1 MALNLASPGIVV
13 REVDLTLGRV
23 DPVSDKVAAI
33 VAPFAQGP
41 VEVPTLIQNEVRF
54 ACEFWQII

>member
-33 VAPFAQGP
+33 VAPLSDTGS
-41 VEVPTLIQNEVRF
+41 TLPR
-54 ACEFWQII
+54 